1 MADNLLPGGQCHLH
15 ERPPLRSFFLSLSPS
30 EPGDLRLCSPREKKS
45 PPCETRNKQGGD
57 TKPARRQ
64 PRSPLKRCAP
74 RARRHVT
81 LFALSVYTASSPHRS
96 NNVCDVP
103 LRILQSALV
112 VGQLPLFLSTF
123 LKRNFLL
130 RRSLSLI
137 SSFQAIETKS
147 ERWILEYLY
156 TPV

>member
-1 MADNLLPGGQCHLH
+1 MH

-45 PPCETRNKQGGD
+45 PPCETRNKRGGD

-81 LFALSVYTASSPHRS
+81 LSALSVYTASSPHRS

-112 VGQLPLFLSTF
+112 VGQLPSLLFLSIF

-147 ERWILEYLY
+147 ERWILKYLY